1 MSDSYEKLAAQKA
14 AIVAK
19 DMDDNANPR
28 TVMTAA
34 AEEIQRCW
42 SAHVDAEGYG
52 PANLMRRLE
61 QGVPAFYTYK
71 AGDFAQMKTRIAEL
85 EAQLAEAREL
95 LTEIRDNEVNAQ
107 DEADK
112 YLRNHDKSELS
123 KVRVALEAAQKDAKE
138 LARIAELEAQLVKA
152 EKDAARY
159 HHLRCGAYET
169 VIPHGNT
176 LNGKRTAWI
185 ALMHTGE
192 TFEEAIDAAI
202 AKEQSC

>member
-19 DMDDNANPR
+19 DMNDNANLR
-28 TVMTAA
+28 TVMIAT

-123 KVRVALEAAQKDAKE
+123 KVRVALEAAQKDAA
-138 LARIAELEAQLVKA
+138 LIDFDALVADIESIECRYRGDPSYDYCPYNIREKA
-152 EKDAARY
+152 ADIVRKHAAALGEK
-159 HHLRCGAYET
+159 
-169 VIPHGNT
+169 P
-176 LNGKRTAWI
+176 
-185 ALMHTGE
+185 
-192 TFEEAIDAAI
+192 
-202 AKEQSC
+202 